1 MVGGSPSIE
10 LSIHLSIYPSLFV
23 CLEKLTNRKRRL
35 LNTLQ
40 EISTVHRGIGKLSI
54 PVVLA
59 RVENGFYLVAARSI
73 NLRRA
78 ESKLSLLLFAQ
89 ILRVRSLCIYMPRA
103 YPVTIFILIFLATQQ
118 LFFMSV

>member
-1 MVGGSPSIE
+1 MDLVGGSPSID

-23 CLEKLTNRKRRL
+23 CLEELTNRKRRL
-35 LNTLQ
+35 LNCNTLQ

-89 ILRVRSLCIYMPRA
+89 ILRVGSLCIYMPRA
-103 YPVTIFILIFLATQQ
+103 YPVTIFILIFLAT
-118 LFFMSV
+118 